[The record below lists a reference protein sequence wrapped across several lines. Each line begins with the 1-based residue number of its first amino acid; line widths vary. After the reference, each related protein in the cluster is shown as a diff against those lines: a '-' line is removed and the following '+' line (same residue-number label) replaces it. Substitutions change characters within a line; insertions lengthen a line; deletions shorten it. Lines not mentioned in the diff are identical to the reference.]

1 MFGITLSEIDVALDI
16 VILMALI
23 INAMVISKA
32 LEIVDEL
39 YDRAN
44 MFLSSVVAVGTLG
57 NMDEEEKEEV
67 IKLFEDEW
75 P

>member
-39 YDRAN
+39 YERAN

-57 NMDEEEKEEV
+57 DIEEDHKEEA
-67 IKLFEDEW
+67 KLFEDEW